1 MSFNNV
7 ATIVAFE
14 TLLYYFRGLSPSAT
28 RMPPRCGFTEGC
40 YLTEGFHPWLQEC
53 RHDVAI
59 LRGYSLTEGCHP
71 RLQKCRSYAALDSVK
86 SLLF

>member
-59 LRGYSLTEGCHP
+59 LRGILLP
-71 RLQKCRSYAALDSVK
+71 RVVTLGYKNAAAM
-86 SLLF
+86 LLWIL